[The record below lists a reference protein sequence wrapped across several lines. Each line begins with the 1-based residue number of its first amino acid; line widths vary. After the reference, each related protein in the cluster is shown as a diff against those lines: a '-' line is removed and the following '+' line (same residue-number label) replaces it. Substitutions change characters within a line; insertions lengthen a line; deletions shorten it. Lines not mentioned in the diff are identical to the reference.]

1 MIGTPAM
8 IVIEAQDVGYFFQK
22 RKGFFQKEKYWA
34 LQQVSFSLNKG
45 ESLGI
50 IGRNGAG
57 KSTLLRLLAGIII
70 PDRGKLINHG
80 YSVSLLSLQ
89 AGFIQYLT
97 GRENAILNGLILGF
111 EKQEI
116 LDMMEEI
123 HEFSGLG
130 FFFDQPINSYS
141 SGMKARLGFSIAFQ
155 LAPDILLIDEV
166 LGVGD
171 EAFRRKSSKKM
182 KEKIRSNSTTV
193 LVSHTPGTIKELC
206 DRALW
211 IEDGV
216 TRASG
221 SPDEVLLE
229 YSDHLKNNENIYK
242 ENIRLRKQKL
252 KAQRGVSISI

>member
-1 MIGTPAM
+1 MNETHAM
-8 IVIEAQDVGYFFQK
+8 TVIELQDVGYYFQK
-22 RKGFFQKEKYWA
+22 RNGFFHKEKYWA
-34 LQQVSFSLNKG
+34 LEQVSFSLKSG

-57 KSTLLRLLAGIII
+57 KSTLLRLLAGIIL

-89 AGFIQYLT
+89 AGFIPYLT
-97 GRENAILNGLILGF
+97 GRENVLLNGLILGF
-111 EKQEI
+111 KKSAI

-171 EAFRRKSSKKM
+171 EAFRRKSSEKM

-193 LVSHTPGTIKELC
+193 LVSHAPGTIKELC
-206 DRALW
+206 DRAVW

-216 TRASG
+216 TRANG

-229 YSDHLKNNENIYK
+229 YSNHLKNNESIYK
-242 ENIRLRKQKL
+242 KKIYLRAQEL
-252 KAQRGVSISI
+252 KAEGGASN